1 MNNLKN
7 SQANAQEQS
16 RKKSVICGRSTTND
30 KVGALVQEKLD
41 RVVSSLEESKGEDIR
56 TIDLRGRSPLADFM
70 VIASGRSQR
79 HVSALADHLLTA
91 MKVKNAGNIRVEGLT
106 EGNWVL
112 IDCGDIIVH
121 LFRPEAREFYNLE
134 KIWIIP
140 DIEAP
145 VVKGAGAN

>member
-7 SQANAQEQS
+7 SQEQS
-16 RKKSVICGRSTTND
+16 RKKSVLCGLSTKND
-30 KVGALVQEKLD
+30 KEGALVQEKLN
-41 RVVSSLEESKGEDIR
+41 RVLSSLEESKGEDII
-56 TIDLRGRSPLADFM
+56 TINLRGRSPLADFM

-91 MKVKNAGNIRVEGLT
+91 MKVNNAGNIRVEGLT

-121 LFRPEAREFYNLE
+121 LFRPETREFYNLE

-140 DIEAP
+140 DVEAP
-145 VVKGAGAN
+145 IVKGAGAN

>member
-1 MNNLKN
+1 M
-7 SQANAQEQS
+7 
-16 RKKSVICGRSTTND
+16 
-30 KVGALVQEKLD
+30 VQEKLD